1 MQPMLLH
8 TDTAERMKRRR
19 CSSRRWTRSGAMVRV
34 LQSGEK
40 AADVTKDASTL
51 LLERGWDVDTA
62 EGDADDWGD
71 DDRDDRT

>member
-1 MQPMLLH
+1 
-8 TDTAERMKRRR
+8 
-19 CSSRRWTRSGAMVRV
+19 MVRV

-62 EGDADDWGD
+62 EGDAEDWGD